1 LPPKV
6 ALGGEKKIGRPRFKD
21 EDGVLYQLYELN
33 YNAAQPLRFFAQ
45 ALQSALKSPYFP
57 GGQSEMGRLIGASA
71 EMIERGTRRFGKPP
85 FGLDQT
91 VIAGENVAVSEEI
104 ALAKPF
110 CDLRHFVRDVERD
123 DPRVLIVAPLSG
135 HHSTL
140 LRGTV
145 KALLP
150 HHDCYITDWLDARHV
165 PVSEGGFGFDD
176 YVNYVIEFLRFLG
189 PNTHVIAVCQPA
201 VPVMAAVSLMAA
213 ADDPAQPPTMTLM
226 GGPIDTRAA
235 ATAVTKLAET
245 RPISWFQ
252 NNVIHTVPFNYAGNG
267 RRVYPGFIQ
276 LTGFMQMNL
285 DRHMGAN
292 VNLFK
297 HLIRGDGES
306 ADATK
311 RFYDEYMAVLDLPS
325 EFYLETVEQVFQTHQ
340 LPRGL
345 MRVDGNL
352 IEPKAIR
359 KTALLTVEGELD
371 DISAPGQTLAAHT
384 LCSGL
389 KPTQKFN
396 LLQKGVGHYGIF
408 NGRRWR
414 EEIMPVA
421 RNWIRQHD
429 KGHAEVPKADL
440 VAVKRQRAA

>member
-1 LPPKV
+1 M
-6 ALGGEKKIGRPRFKD
+6 
-21 EDGVLYQLYELN
+21 LYQLYELN

-45 ALQSALKSPYFP
+45 ALQAALRNPFFP

-71 EMIERGTRRFGKPP
+71 EMIERGTRRFGKPA
-85 FGLDQT
+85 FGLDRT
-91 VIAGENVAVSEEI
+91 AIAGENVAVTEEI

-110 CDLRHFVRDVERD
+110 CQLRHFVRDVERD

-135 HHSTL
+135 HHATL

-150 HHDCYITDWLDARHV
+150 HHDCYITDWVDARQV
-165 PVSEGGFGFDD
+165 APAQGPFGFDD
-176 YVNYVIEFLRFLG
+176 YVDYVIEFLRFLG

-201 VPVMAAVSLMAA
+201 VPVMAAVSLLAA
-213 ADDPAQPPTMTLM
+213 ADDSAQPPTMTLM

-235 ATAVTKLAET
+235 PTAVTRLAET
-245 RPISWFQ
+245 RPISWFE
-252 NNVIHTVPFNYAGNG
+252 NTVIQTVPFNYPGAG
-267 RRVYPGFIQ
+267 RQVYPGFIQ

-285 DRHMGAN
+285 DRHMGAH
-292 VNLFK
+292 VKLFE

-311 RFYDEYMAVLDLPS
+311 RFYDEYLAVLDLPS
-325 EFYLETVEQVFQTHQ
+325 EFYLETVESVFQTHM

-345 MRVDGNL
+345 MRVNGHL
-352 IEPKAIR
+352 IEPKAIG

-371 DISAPGQTLAAHT
+371 DISAPGQTLAAHD

-389 KPTQKFN
+389 KPSQKSHY
-396 LLQKGVGHYGIF
+396 LQSGVGHYGIF
-408 NGRRWR
+408 NGKRWR
-414 EEIMPVA
+414 EQIMPIA
-421 RNWIRQHD
+421 RNWIRLHD
-429 KGHAEVPKADL
+429 KGHSAVPKADL
-440 VAVKRQRAA
+440 ASAKPSRAA